1 MTYRIDLPTMVLAF
15 RDNHEAA
22 VTIPAGTILDVIGPA
37 EDDRF
42 VVVSVDDEQFH
53 MFASDL
59 ADRGKQIEALAN
71 ADNVIEPN
79 EKGSAH
85 GTPSNERRRNQHG
98 NETCRTPRTRADR
111 RARIHAM
118 ASKRLS

>member
-22 VTIPAGTILDVIGPA
+22 VTIPAGAIVEVIGPA

-42 VVVSVDDEQFH
+42 SVVSVNDERFH

-59 ADRGKQIEALAN
+59 ADRGKQIEAVAN
-71 ADNVIEPN
+71 ADNFIEPN

-85 GTPSNERRRNQHG
+85 GTLTNERRSN
-98 NETCRTPRTRADR
+98 
-111 RARIHAM
+111 
-118 ASKRLS
+118 